1 MLFVII
7 LNMKT
12 ITITKAKQE
21 FDELLN
27 EVLMTSSP
35 VLIKTK
41 NGKGCYL
48 MPESIYKGMLE
59 TLSIQSNSR
68 TRNKIKDG
76 EKENISLL
84 PSYFPN
90 EEW

>member
-1 MLFVII
+1 
-7 LNMKT
+7 MKT

-35 VLIKTK
+35 VLIKTE

-48 MPESIYKGMLE
+48 MSESIYKGMLE
-59 TLSIQSNSR
+59 TLLIKSNSR
-68 TRNKIKDG
+68 IYGKIKDG
-76 EKENISLL
+76 EKENIGSL
-84 PSYFPN
+84 PSYSPS

>member
-1 MLFVII
+1 M

-27 EVLMTSSP
+27 EVLTTSSS
-35 VLIKTK
+35 VLIKVK

-48 MPESIYKGMLE
+48 MSEKVYNNMLE
-59 TLSIQSNSR
+59 TLLIQSNSK

-76 EKENISLL
+76 EKENIGSL
-84 PSYFPN
+84 PSYSPN

>member
-1 MLFVII
+1 M

-12 ITITKAKQE
+12 ITITKAKQK

-27 EVLMTSSP
+27 EVLTTSSP
-35 VLIKTK
+35 VLIKAK

-48 MPESIYKGMLE
+48 MSEKVYNNMLE
-59 TLSIQSNSR
+59 TLLIQSNSK

-76 EKENISLL
+76 EKENIGSL
-84 PSYFPN
+84 PSYSPN

>member
-1 MLFVII
+1 
-7 LNMKT
+7 MKT
-12 ITITKAKQE
+12 VTITKAKKE

-27 EVLMTSSP
+27 EVLTASSP
-35 VLIKTK
+35 ILIKTK
-41 NGKGCYL
+41 NGKGCYM

-59 TLSIQSNSR
+59 TLLIQSDSR
-68 TRNKIKDG
+68 TCNKIKDG

-84 PSYFPN
+84 SSYFPN